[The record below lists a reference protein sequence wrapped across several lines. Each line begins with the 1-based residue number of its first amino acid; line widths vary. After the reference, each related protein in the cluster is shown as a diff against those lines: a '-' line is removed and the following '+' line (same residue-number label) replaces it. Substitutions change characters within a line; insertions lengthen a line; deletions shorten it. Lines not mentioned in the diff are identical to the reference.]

1 MLANKSGF
9 KSAQTRFSL
18 LLLEDGEFFLD
29 VRSSPRSTIACACI
43 NVACVSIRLLL
54 RTTGHG
60 MWMFDTMGVLVL
72 TLLCCCWSACVA
84 LSRTSACIGI

>member
-29 VRSSPRSTIACACI
+29 VRSPSLHYYC
-43 NVACVSIRLLL
+43 L
-54 RTTGHG
+54 R
-60 MWMFDTMGVLVL
+60 
-72 TLLCCCWSACVA
+72 VA
-84 LSRTSACIGI
+84 LAAARCS

>member
-29 VRSSPRSTIACACI
+29 VRLFGSPRCSCVA
-43 NVACVSIRLLL
+43 ACVSLWLLL
-54 RTTGHG
+54 AAPWVHTRVVH
-60 MWMFDTMGVLVL
+60 
-72 TLLCCCWSACVA
+72 
-84 LSRTSACIGI
+84 